1 MKKEQE
7 CHAMINHMENNLKN
21 EKEILKNN
29 IDKLI
34 ILHFN
39 LCMSSTDKLLDVNA
53 SDILQAL
60 EQSIALLSIEL
71 KEIEDYEELIQH
83 EESWTE

>member
-1 MKKEQE
+1 
-7 CHAMINHMENNLKN
+7 MENNLKN

-34 ILHFN
+34 KLHFN

-53 SDILQAL
+53 LDILQAL
-60 EQSIALLSIEL
+60 EQSIAHLNKEL
-71 KEIEDYEELIQH
+71 KDLEDYEELIQH